1 MLKEKIELIID
12 TLVKT
17 TESGNLLWEED
28 SSSYDRRYKRRMQ
41 SVGED
46 SSLYELEIE
55 YKLVNEKFIL
65 DNQPSLWIKNPKL
78 PNGMFYIYG
87 GKYDIIKLR
96 DLILSKF
103 LSNFTPSLGD
113 LEDTLDEIAKG
124 VNVSEFR
131 EGKINKILG
140 FLKIN

>member
-1 MLKEKIELIID
+1 MRNYLIIHLI
-12 TLVKT
+12 TSLPLILLILFTFCNFVYASEHLNTKKNVKI
-17 TESGNLLWEED
+17 GVYL
-28 SSSYDRRYKRRMQ
+28 
-41 SVGED
+41 

-103 LSNFTPSLGD
+103 LSDFTPSLGD
-113 LEDTLDEIAKG
+113 LEDTLDEIVKG
-124 VNVSEFR
+124 V
-131 EGKINKILG
+131 L
-140 FLKIN
+140 